1 MTDMHNEPCY
11 ETLTEVYCPNCN
23 ISYREETYVG

>member
-11 ETLTEVYCPNCN
+11 ETLTEVYYPNCN
-23 ISYREETYVG
+23 ISYMEGIYVG